1 MAEREAHADVDPVR
15 TKREMTM
22 RKLIMTTLVAGMAAA
37 TSIPMSHAAG
47 VGGVGVPSSSPTAT
61 ITTTGT
67 GNGGLG
73 NEAGSI
79 AAGANSALNPSGN
92 TLIVPTPG
100 EAVGVG
106 ATPRAPR

>member
-1 MAEREAHADVDPVR
+1 
-15 TKREMTM
+15 M
-22 RKLIMTTLVAGMAAA
+22 RKLIMTTLVAGMVAA

-47 VGGVGVPSSSPTAT
+47 VRGAGVGVPSSSSTAT
-61 ITTTGT
+61 STTTGA

-73 NEAGSI
+73 NQAGSI

-100 EAVGVG
+100 EAIGGG
-106 ATPRAPR
+106 AAPRAPR